1 MDANTE
7 GKFPF
12 TVEGV
17 HLDLPEEK
25 VTAKMII
32 ELAKE
37 KNISSTANIPIEK
50 LTLKGQKQIYSGND
64 LVDLSKDNTFSLG
77 VVKVYKFKVNSY
89 ELSSNSK
96 ELLASEIIKMAQ
108 EKGAT
113 LPDSDP
119 EKLLLEAIKTEDGNL
134 SFKTNELVDLDKFN
148 NFIIILNQS
157 TPVA

>member
-17 HLDLPEEK
+17 HFDLPKEK

-37 KNISSTANIPIEK
+37 KNISSATNIPIEQ
-50 LTLKGQKQIYSGND
+50 LTLKGQKHIYSEND

-77 VVKVYKFKVNSY
+77 GVKVYKFKVNGY
-89 ELSSNSK
+89 DLSSNSK

-108 EKGAT
+108 EKGAA
-113 LPDSDP
+113 LLDSDP
-119 EKLLLEAIKTEDGNL
+119 AKLKLEAIKTKDNP
-134 SFKTNELVDLDKFN
+134 SFENNERVDLDQFN
-148 NFIIILNQS
+148 NFLIILNQS